1 MSFPSLFKCSWGTRT
16 GRHVDLTALKCPL
29 PRAEMKGS
37 ADFEC
42 EVNRLEYSLSLC
54 ELFLESLACQGR
66 RDLLARRSHLSS

>member
-1 MSFPSLFKCSWGTRT
+1 
-16 GRHVDLTALKCPL
+16 
-29 PRAEMKGS
+29 MKGS

-42 EVNRLEYSLSLC
+42 EVNHLEYSLSLC